1 MAKNYKP
8 QKPLL
13 TEDEVREAL
22 YLDHDYT
29 SKRLKELSEE
39 ATQFLFQKTGHDW
52 SKDIPIN
59 DVAKGA
65 ARDYIHQ
72 LWYGGDS
79 HVQARLDDRIDTL
92 SAMVD
97 KDGNLL

>member
-39 ATQFLFQKTGHDW
+39 ATQFLFQKTGHDL
-52 SKDIPIN
+52 SL
-59 DVAKGA
+59 
-65 ARDYIHQ
+65 IH
-72 LWYGGDS
+72 
-79 HVQARLDDRIDTL
+79 I
-92 SAMVD
+92 
-97 KDGNLL
+97 